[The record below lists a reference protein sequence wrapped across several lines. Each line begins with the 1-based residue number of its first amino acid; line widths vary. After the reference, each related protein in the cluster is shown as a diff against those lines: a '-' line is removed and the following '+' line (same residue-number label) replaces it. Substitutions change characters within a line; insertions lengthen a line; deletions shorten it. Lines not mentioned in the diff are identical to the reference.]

1 MVRLRSALPVT
12 LLLTLALAGLMAL
25 LPGSARA
32 QEQEGVPTLRFGAG
46 GHFGVGLDDGT
57 PLLGA
62 DFFVDVLHLSSR
74 VTMAVWPS
82 YSHVFV
88 EDGLDANILDVSLPF
103 QIHMR
108 RPIARPFAAPG
119 LGLVFADG
127 SELKLNLTGGCFFHV
142 TEHIEPFTAI
152 TVRMIHETYVDLLVG
167 LLARF

>member
-1 MVRLRSALPVT
+1 
-12 LLLTLALAGLMAL
+12 MAL